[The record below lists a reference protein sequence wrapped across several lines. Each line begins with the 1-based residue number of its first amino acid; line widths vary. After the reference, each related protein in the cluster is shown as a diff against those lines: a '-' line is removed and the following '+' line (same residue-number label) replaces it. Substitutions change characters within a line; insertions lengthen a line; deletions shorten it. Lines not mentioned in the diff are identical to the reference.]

1 MVKLSPKSPSD
12 LTHVRAVLLDL
23 FHTLVS
29 LEVSQ
34 PPGPSVSAILSVDRD
49 TWWRAWVDNS
59 GDYLLG
65 RTVLER
71 TLPARA
77 RIANPTVTDE
87 QIRQALMARPAR
99 FRHVLTHVEPE
110 TLAGLAKLRTMNRRL
125 GLVSNCG
132 KDEIVAWPDSPLA
145 PCFDTAVFSCDV
157 GLVKPDP
164 AIYRLAATRL
174 GVEPAE
180 CLFVGDGGNDELDG
194 ARAAGMT
201 PVLLTRHLEVMA
213 PQRIAP
219 AAKQAAFRVRTV
231 LDLCALLQHS
241 GH

>member
-1 MVKLSPKSPSD
+1 MSPESPTD
-12 LTHVRAVLLDL
+12 LTHVRAVLFDL

-34 PPGPSVSAILSVDRD
+34 PPGPSVSAILDVDRD
-49 TWWRAWVDNS
+49 TWWRAWTDNS
-59 GDYLLG
+59 DDYVLG
-65 RTVLER
+65 RTVLEG

-77 RIANPTVTDE
+77 RVANPAVTDE
-87 QIRQALMARPAR
+87 QVRQALLARPAR
-99 FRHVLTHVEPE
+99 FRHAITHVEPE
-110 TLAGLAKLRTMNRRL
+110 TIAGLAQLRTMNRRL

-132 KDEIVAWPDSPLA
+132 RDEIAAWPDSPLA

-157 GLVKPDP
+157 GLAKPDP

-180 CLFVGDGGNDELDG
+180 CLFVGDGGSDELVG

-201 PVLLTRHLEVMA
+201 PVLLTRHLEVMG

-231 LDLCALLQHS
+231 LDLCALLELP
-241 GH
+241 GR

>member
-1 MVKLSPKSPSD
+1 VSPESPSD
-12 LTHVRAVLLDL
+12 LTHVRAVLFDL

-34 PPGPSVSAILSVDRD
+34 PPGPSVSAILDVDRD
-49 TWWRAWVDNS
+49 TWWRAWTDNS
-59 GDYLLG
+59 EDYLLG

-77 RIANPTVTDE
+77 RVANPAVTDE
-87 QIRQALMARPAR
+87 QIRLAVTARPAQ
-99 FRHVLTHVEPE
+99 FRHALTHVEPE
-110 TLAGLAKLRTMNRRL
+110 TLAGLSQLRTMNWRL

-132 KDEIVAWPDSPLA
+132 RDEIAAWPDSPLA
-145 PCFDTAVFSCDV
+145 PCFDAAVFSCDV
-157 GLVKPDP
+157 GLIKPDP

-174 GVEPAE
+174 RVEPAE
-180 CLFVGDGGNDELDG
+180 CLFVGDGGSDELVG
-194 ARAAGMT
+194 ASSAGMT

-219 AAKQAAFRVRTV
+219 ATQQAAFRVRTV
-231 LDLCALLQHS
+231 LDLCALLQHC

>member
-1 MVKLSPKSPSD
+1 MSPESPSD
-12 LTHVRAVLLDL
+12 LTHARAVLFDL

-34 PPGPSVSAILSVDRD
+34 PPGPSVSTILGVDRD
-49 TWWRAWVDNS
+49 TWWRAWSESSD
-59 GDYLLG
+59 DYVLG
-65 RTVLER
+65 RTVLEG

-77 RIANPTVTDE
+77 RVANPAVTGE
-87 QIRQALMARPAR
+87 QIRQALLARPDR

-110 TLAGLAKLRTMNRRL
+110 TLAGLTQLRTQNRRL

-132 KDEIVAWPDSPLA
+132 KDEIASWPDSPLA
-145 PCFDTAVFSCDV
+145 PCFDTVVFSCDV
-157 GLVKPDP
+157 GLAKPDP

-180 CLFVGDGGNDELDG
+180 CLFVGDGGSDELVG

-201 PVLLTRHLEVMA
+201 PVLLTRHLEVLG

-219 AAKQAAFRVRTV
+219 AARQAAFRVRTV
-231 LDLCALLQHS
+231 LDLCALFRPA
-241 GH
+241 G